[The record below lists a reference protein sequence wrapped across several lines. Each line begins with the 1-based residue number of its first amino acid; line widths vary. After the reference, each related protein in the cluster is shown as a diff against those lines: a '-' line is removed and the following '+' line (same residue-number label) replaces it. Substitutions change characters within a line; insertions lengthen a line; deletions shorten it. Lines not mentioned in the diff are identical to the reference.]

1 MAKQSSYQAFPLH
14 ANTYQGVASGL
25 IFDESMFPNYLLK
38 TLEDTDITIDYAGGQ
53 LVLTGIGAGND
64 FVLPGNIGTI
74 TTTGKVLIS

>member
-14 ANTYQGVASGL
+14 ANTYQGVASGMSY
-25 IFDESMFPNYLLK
+25 DREKFPNYLLK
-38 TLEDTDITIDYAGGQ
+38 TLEDTDITIDYAGGS
-53 LVLTGIGAGND
+53 LVVTSIPAGND